1 MSIHIRAFLRA
12 IASDEPVYH
21 MAHPSITHI
30 FAHFDRQ
37 TYDNNNNK
45 DLISYHS
52 PLVYKLVKFCKEK
65 GLLLPD
71 SFYQLVQSLG
81 TLAESMVTQK

>member
-1 MSIHIRAFLRA
+1 MRA

-21 MAHPSITHI
+21 MAHPSIAYI
-30 FAHFDRQ
+30 FATFDAN
-37 TYDNNNNK
+37 TYENNSSK

-65 GLLLPD
+65 ALVLPE
-71 SFYQLVQSLG
+71 SFFQLVQELG
-81 TLAESMVTQK
+81 KLADSFVK